1 MSLIELFINDIT
13 NIRTVCIYFTL
24 GIVVAVILENPIQ
37 KSGITMNYLDRLWV
51 VLGWPLWLII
61 FILTTF
67 SE

>member
-13 NIRTVCIYFTL
+13 NIRTVCNYFTL